1 MQCEACSRC
10 WQHSTDRTTVA
21 SHVVAASRFRHFRAL
36 HSGNPMK
43 TIRHTN
49 TLFYYDGP
57 QVFEARDAI
66 GGHYVAVMVETDHTS
81 ERYLVAGVAPEQLR
95 QFRSG
100 MLDLRSLL
108 IESDKEE
115 RYLATVGSGLDNPLV
130 LEHLRTPLIDR
141 NLLPAPGFVLHD
153 WPSDDSVLREA
164 WERQNLVLKIAAEP
178 PEAATQH
185 RIRANTL
192 AEMLHRVQ
200 LMIKYAYRAAIR
212 GKRNRY
218 RQPDE
223 DMMNVVVPAAAGSFQ
238 IVLEAVSLPN
248 LFGHSDLAN
257 GLRRI
262 DDLFEDTANPEKTLT
277 VAKEYRGHLAGAYL
291 KLLRFLVK
299 QKTGLRYSWAEP
311 KSERSSNRAV
321 LESEAGPLIDILSRV
336 TNLGSEPVTLEG
348 TFEKFN
354 RESGLWG
361 LLTDE
366 GKRSGK
372 IRDGGPG
379 LDGLE
384 VGGLYRFH
392 CDEEIEGINITGRES
407 RVLYLNQHEPI

>member
-1 MQCEACSRC
+1 
-10 WQHSTDRTTVA
+10 
-21 SHVVAASRFRHFRAL
+21 
-36 HSGNPMK
+36 MK
-43 TIRHTN
+43 TIRHVN

-66 GGHYVAVMVETDHTS
+66 GGHYVAVMVETDHTN

-108 IESDKEE
+108 IKSDKEE
-115 RYLATVGSGLDNPLV
+115 RYLATVASGLDNPLV
-130 LEHLRTPLIDR
+130 LEHLHTPLIDSD
-141 NLLPAPGFVLHD
+141 LLPDPGFVLHD
-153 WPSDDSVLREA
+153 RPSDDSVLREA
-164 WERQNLVLKIAAEP
+164 RERQNLVLEIAAEP
-178 PEAATQH
+178 PEAARQH

-223 DMMNVVVPAAAGSFQ
+223 DMMDVVVPAAAGSFQ

-248 LFGHSDLAN
+248 LFGDSDLAN

-262 DDLFEDTANPEKTLT
+262 DELFKDTANPEKTLT

-299 QKTGLRYSWAEP
+299 QRTGLRYSWAEP

-321 LESEAGPLIDILSRV
+321 LESEAGALIDILSSV

-372 IRDGGPG
+372 IRDGGPS

-392 CDEEIEGINITGRES
+392 CDEEIEEINITGRES
-407 RVLYLNQHEPI
+407 RVLYLNRHEPL

>member
-1 MQCEACSRC
+1 
-10 WQHSTDRTTVA
+10 
-21 SHVVAASRFRHFRAL
+21 
-36 HSGNPMK
+36 MK
-43 TIRHTN
+43 TIRYIN

-57 QVFEARDAI
+57 QVFEARDSI
-66 GGHYVAVMVETDHTS
+66 GGHYVAVMVETDHAN
-81 ERYLVAGVAPEQLR
+81 ERYFVAGVAPEQLR

-115 RYLATVGSGLDNPLV
+115 RYLATAGSSLDNPLV
-130 LEHLRTPLIDR
+130 LEHLRTPLIDSGF
-141 NLLPAPGFVLHD
+141 LPDPGFVLHD
-153 WPSDDSVLREA
+153 RPSNDSVIREA
-164 WERQNLVLKIAAEP
+164 RERQNLVFEIAAEP
-178 PEAATQH
+178 PEAASQH

-192 AEMLHRVQ
+192 AELLHRVQ

-212 GKRNRY
+212 GKKNRY

-223 DMMNVVVPAAAGSFQ
+223 DMMDVVVPAATGSFQ

-248 LFGHSDLAN
+248 LFGDSDLAN

-262 DDLFEDTANPEKTLT
+262 DALFRDTANPEKTLT
-277 VAKEYRGHLAGAYL
+277 VAKEHRGHLAGSYL

-299 QKTGLRYSWAEP
+299 QRTGLRYSWAEP
-311 KSERSSNRAV
+311 KSERSSNQAV
-321 LESEAGPLIDILSRV
+321 LQSEAGPLIDVLSSV

-348 TFEKFN
+348 TFERFN

-372 IRDGGPG
+372 IRDGGPS

-384 VGGLYRFH
+384 VGAYYRFH
-392 CDEEIEGINITGRES
+392 CDEEIEEINITGRES
-407 RVLYLNQHEPI
+407 RVLYLNQHEPL

>member
-1 MQCEACSRC
+1 
-10 WQHSTDRTTVA
+10 
-21 SHVVAASRFRHFRAL
+21 
-36 HSGNPMK
+36 MK

-66 GGHYVAVMVETDHTS
+66 GGHYVAVMVETDHTK

-108 IESDKEE
+108 IKSDKEDQ
-115 RYLATVGSGLDNPLV
+115 YLATVAFGLDNPLA
-130 LEHLRTPLIDR
+130 LEHLLTPLIDSGF
-141 NLLPAPGFVLHD
+141 LPDPGFVLHD
-153 WPSDDSVLREA
+153 LPSDDSVLREA
-164 WERQNLVLKIAAEP
+164 RERQNLTLEIAAEP

-185 RIRANTL
+185 RIRANSL

-200 LMIKYAYRAAIR
+200 LMIKYAYRTAIR

-218 RQPDE
+218 RQPDD
-223 DMMNVVVPAAAGSFQ
+223 DMMDVVVPAAAGSFQ
-238 IVLEAVSLPN
+238 IVLEAASLPN
-248 LFGHSDLAN
+248 LFGDSDLAN
-257 GLRRI
+257 GLRLV
-262 DDLFEDTANPEKTLT
+262 DSLFNDTANPENTLT
-277 VAKEYRGHLAGAYL
+277 VAKEHRGHLAGAYL
-291 KLLRFLVK
+291 RLLRFLVK

-311 KSERSSNRAV
+311 KSECSSNRAV
-321 LESEAGPLIDILSRV
+321 LESEAGPLVELLSSV
-336 TNLGSEPVTLEG
+336 TNLGSERVTLEG
-348 TFEKFN
+348 TFERFN

-361 LLTDE
+361 LLTSE

-372 IRDGGPG
+372 IMDGGAS

-384 VGGLYRFH
+384 VGGRYRFH
-392 CDEEIEGINITGRES
+392 CDEEIEEINITGRES
-407 RVLYLNQHEPI
+407 RVLYLNQHEPL